1 MAHVNKTFK
10 YLKFKKLTSHKWDGQ
25 HLLLPTVKYI
35 KTQNIDISSDVY
47 RAIKDEMNSLPHPV
61 RQKFTFPHKF
71 GYN

>member
-1 MAHVNKTFK
+1 MVFVG
-10 YLKFKKLTSHKWDGQ
+10 LLSHKKPPNRFKPNGQ